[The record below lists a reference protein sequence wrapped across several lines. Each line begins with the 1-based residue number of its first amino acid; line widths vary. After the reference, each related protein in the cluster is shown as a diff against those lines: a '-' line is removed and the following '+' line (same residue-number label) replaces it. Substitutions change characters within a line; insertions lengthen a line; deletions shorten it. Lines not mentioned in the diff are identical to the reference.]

1 MGEVSP
7 SHELKNAHEKKS
19 PKKITRV
26 MLISRL
32 QKYFET
38 LWIPLS
44 YWFYRRK
51 KTASYVRAYENETLV
66 ALKTFDNG
74 A

>member
-1 MGEVSP
+1 
-7 SHELKNAHEKKS
+7 
-19 PKKITRV
+19 

-32 QKYFET
+32 QKYFEM
-38 LWIPLS
+38 LGIPLS
-44 YWFYRRK
+44 YWFFREK
-51 KTASYVRAYENETLV
+51 KTAFYVRAYENETLV